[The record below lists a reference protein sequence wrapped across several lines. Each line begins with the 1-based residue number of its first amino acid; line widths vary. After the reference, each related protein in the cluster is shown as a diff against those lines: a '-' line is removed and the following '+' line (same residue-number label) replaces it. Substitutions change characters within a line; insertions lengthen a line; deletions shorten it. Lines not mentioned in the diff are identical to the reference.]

1 VESAFMDLD
10 SLGPV
15 NFNQTGLRIFWNI
28 YELSGKNDYKGI
40 INNSFKLDD
49 DFEKFIHLTFKQI

>member
-1 VESAFMDLD
+1 MDLD